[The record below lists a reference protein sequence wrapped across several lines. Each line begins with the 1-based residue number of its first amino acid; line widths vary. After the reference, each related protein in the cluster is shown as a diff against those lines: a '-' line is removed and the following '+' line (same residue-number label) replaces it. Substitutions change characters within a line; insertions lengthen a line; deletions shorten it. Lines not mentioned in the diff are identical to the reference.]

1 MSTWEDIKEE
11 LSKTVAYSYYKPF
24 LEPVEAIEITDK
36 SLVLLAPSVVVKN
49 TIDKRYITTIVEAA
63 KKVTGNSL
71 KVEVKTKIDD
81 LNIAKPSSLI
91 TKESDYD
98 INGELAIIKNY
109 LNANYDIKYNLI
121 SEETVVKV
129 KKETEFKALNKRV
142 LNSIYINIKTNKK
155 YKFINKDSLVILL
168 QSDFVKEFHPIKEY
182 LEERKNLWDKKTDH
196 VKEFCSYAEF
206 ENESMDFCE
215 YFRKIAYRMI
225 HTVYANASERF
236 ANEYILILQ
245 SPEHYFKT
253 TFLKGMF
260 PIEIE
265 NYVNQDSGIKFDDKD
280 VAIIASKM
288 WVHIFD
294 EIDQL
299 FKNTNNAVALK
310 DFLSNYAQEKRRAYG
325 EFSRKFKKLS
335 TFFGLTNEEK
345 FLPPI
350 GGNRRYLIFRVKRPI
365 SLKFQRVDV
374 NAMWSQLFNEY
385 LNLSKNRYALMKA
398 LNFNPRQQA
407 TNKDN
412 YLLHQVEL
420 NESQYVERYFE
431 KLPINEYDKENPL
444 HVWKTSSDIKEFLLN
459 LHPKLNFYEGS
470 IGKAMH
476 RLGFYQEKNT
486 ATRKYL
492 IRLKDVKLIKKFEN
506 E

>member
-1 MSTWEDIKEE
+1 MSWDKIQTE
-11 LSKTVAYSYYKPF
+11 LSKTIAHSYYEPFIKP
-24 LEPVEAIEITDK
+24 LTLYKMNQHNI
-36 SLVLLAPSVVVKN
+36 VLIAPSVTIKSV
-49 TIDKRYITTIVEAA
+49 IDKRYLLTIEEIA
-63 KKVTGNSL
+63 KKVTGQKL
-71 KVEVKTKIDD
+71 KVEIKTKID
-81 LNIAKPSSLI
+81 
-91 TKESDYD
+91 ESGLASKSTELKLEDYD
-98 INGELAIIKNY
+98 SNGELAIVKNY
-109 LNANYDIKYNLI
+109 LNDNFEIKYNVI
-121 SEETVVKV
+121 SEETVIKK
-129 KKETEFKALNKRV
+129 KKEKEVEFKALNKRV
-142 LNSIYINIKTNKK
+142 LNSIYINIKTNKR
-155 YKFINKDSLVILL
+155 YKHINKDSLVILL

-182 LEERKNLWDKKTDH
+182 LEDRKDLWDKKTDI

-206 ENESMDFCE
+206 DNGEMIFSD
-215 YFRKIAYRMI
+215 YFRKMAYRMI
-225 HTVYANASERF
+225 HTIYANASERF
-236 ANEYILILQ
+236 ANEYVMILQ

-253 TFLKGMF
+253 TYLKGAF

-350 GGNRRYLIFRVKRPI
+350 GGNRRYLIFRVKKPI
-365 SLKFQRVDV
+365 NLKFQRVDI

-385 LNLSKNRYALMKA
+385 LVLAQNRYSLMRA
-398 LNFNPRQQA
+398 LNFSPKQQA
-407 TNKDN
+407 INKEN
-412 YLLHQVEL
+412 YLLHQVEF
-420 NESQYVERYFE
+420 NEAQYVERYFE
-431 KLPINEYDKENPL
+431 KMAFAEYNKENPL

-470 IGKAMH
+470 IGKSMH

-492 IRLKDVKLIKKFEN
+492 LKLKDAKLLKKFEN

>member
-1 MSTWEDIKEE
+1 MSWDKIQTE
-11 LSKTVAYSYYKPF
+11 LSKTIAHSYYEPFIKP
-24 LEPVEAIEITDK
+24 LTLYKMNQHNI
-36 SLVLLAPSVVVKN
+36 VLIAPSVTIKSV
-49 TIDKRYITTIVEAA
+49 IDKRYLLTIEEIA
-63 KKVTGNSL
+63 KKVTGQKL
-71 KVEVKTKIDD
+71 KVEIKTKID
-81 LNIAKPSSLI
+81 
-91 TKESDYD
+91 ESGLASKSTELKLEDYD
-98 INGELAIIKNY
+98 SNGELAIVKNY
-109 LNANYDIKYNLI
+109 LNDNYDIKYNII
-121 SEETVVKV
+121 SEETVAKR
-129 KKETEFKALNKRV
+129 KKETTFRALNKRV
-142 LNSIYINIKTNKK
+142 LNSIYINIKTNKR
-155 YKFINKDSLVILL
+155 YKHINKDSLHILIN
-168 QSDFVKEFHPIKEY
+168 SDFVKEFHPIKEY
-182 LEERKNLWDKKTDH
+182 LEDRKNLWNKKTDL
-196 VKEFCSYAEF
+196 VKELCSHVVVDN
-206 ENESMDFCE
+206 ENMDFCE

-225 HTVYANASERF
+225 HTIYANPAERF

-245 SPEHYFKT
+245 SPEHYHKT
-253 TFLKGMF
+253 TFLKAIF

-265 NYVNQDSGIKFDDKD
+265 DYINQDSAIKFDDKD

-350 GGNRRYLIFRVKRPI
+350 GGNRRYLIFRVIKPI
-365 SLKFQRVDV
+365 PMNSQSVDV
-374 NAMWSQLFNEY
+374 NHMWSQLFNEY
-385 LNLSKNRYALMKA
+385 LALAEDKRVLMRA
-398 LNFNPRQQA
+398 LNFNLKQQA
-407 TNKDN
+407 INKEN

-420 NESQYVERYFE
+420 NEAQYVERYFE
-431 KLPINEYDKENPL
+431 KLSFKEYNKDNPL

-470 IGKAMH
+470 IGKSMH
-476 RLGFYQEKNT
+476 RLGFYQSKNNT
-486 ATRKYL
+486 SRAYL
-492 IRLKDVKLIKKFEN
+492 LKLKDVKLLKKFEN